1 MSDSPETTLMD
12 NGSEI
17 TDQGLIDEGIQ
28 VALARAA
35 EATGEPIPAIV
46 RDVIAS
52 KVATIVDGMEG
63 VKRNHNGRYPSH
75 SIDQVVSAI
84 SPLVSAACLRIK
96 TEVLDIEPF
105 TILHNMPFWR
115 ESNGKQEMYQRDVHL
130 FKMLLRFTVIDGNTG
145 QKDIHHWAHVFE
157 IGRAEQD
164 QSCGSAV
171 SYATKDC
178 FKRQFMIADN
188 SDDPDFKGSGGKA
201 GAKIDPQALDGKLV
215 PILSIEPNTRKRSD
229 KSPGWFAKDETG
241 QIRIALWDTSMKT
254 IEMLMRWNGG
264 AMLEAVG
271 GRTTTVTA
279 STRRSSCVSTPTN
292 TD

>member
-105 TILHNMPFWR
+105 TILHDMPFWR

-130 FKMLLRFTVIDGNTG
+130 FKMLLRFTIIDGVTG
-145 QKDIHHWAHVFE
+145 QKDIHHWAHVFQ

-164 QSCGSAV
+164 QGKRMLDGRVSISIRRSAV
-171 SYATKDC
+171 GHWDPDAAAKAGKELVAENPLLFVTLFAPVKQG
-178 FKRQFMIADN
+178 FKKLIGMGIRVSPEVMRIDESVVVNFHGGDEMLRQFRNPFSHIA
-188 SDDPDFKGSGGKA
+188 
-201 GAKIDPQALDGKLV
+201 Q
-215 PILSIEPNTRKRSD
+215 E
-229 KSPGWFAKDETG
+229 
-241 QIRIALWDTSMKT
+241 
-254 IEMLMRWNGG
+254 
-264 AMLEAVG
+264 
-271 GRTTTVTA
+271 
-279 STRRSSCVSTPTN
+279 
-292 TD
+292 